1 MKAPT
6 WDAGIVPPACAR
18 ISARARSVVA
28 FSVCNEATKPANRAA
43 SCRAAWWSWWTPD
56 DCVFRDSASA
66 SREATR
72 DCKERFS
79 TSRASPRLFSA
90 FRASASAAEAPI
102 LNSFFVGGAATVGS
116 DTAGLL
122 VCFESLRDGRRAE
135 EGVTVVSSSMLL
147 SRLSRGDLSRNALA
161 FSTTEDF
168 GVRASTLESVVF
180 PNSTPSIT
188 GFGAGLPAPIV
199 TDIGAFFGDGLAG
212 VGAGAGTRLT
222 TFMTGRDTTGFCT
235 DCVVSMDSLR
245 EGEGDLLLGNAP
257 PTRTLTGSLE
267 GMESSSRR
275 C

>member
-1 MKAPT
+1 M
-6 WDAGIVPPACAR
+6 
-18 ISARARSVVA
+18 
-28 FSVCNEATKPANRAA
+28 
-43 SCRAAWWSWWTPD
+43 
-56 DCVFRDSASA
+56 
-66 SREATR
+66 
-72 DCKERFS
+72 
-79 TSRASPRLFSA
+79 
-90 FRASASAAEAPI
+90 
-102 LNSFFVGGAATVGS
+102 NSFFVTDGAATVGS
-116 DTAGLL
+116 ATAGFV
-122 VCFESLRDGRRAE
+122 VCFESLRDGRLDV
-135 EGVTVVSSSMLL
+135 GVTVVSSSMLL
-147 SRLSRGDLSRNALA
+147 SSDKRGDLSRNAFA

-168 GVRASTLESVVF
+168 GVKASTLESVVF

>member
-18 ISARARSVVA
+18 ISASARSDVA
-28 FSVCNEATKPANRAA
+28 FSVCRRATSPAKRAA

-90 FRASASAAEAPI
+90 FRASASAAE
-102 LNSFFVGGAATVGS
+102 
-116 DTAGLL
+116 
-122 VCFESLRDGRRAE
+122 RDGRRAE

-147 SRLSRGDLSRNALA
+147 SSDKRGDLSRNAFA

-168 GVRASTLESVVF
+168 GVKASTLESVVF